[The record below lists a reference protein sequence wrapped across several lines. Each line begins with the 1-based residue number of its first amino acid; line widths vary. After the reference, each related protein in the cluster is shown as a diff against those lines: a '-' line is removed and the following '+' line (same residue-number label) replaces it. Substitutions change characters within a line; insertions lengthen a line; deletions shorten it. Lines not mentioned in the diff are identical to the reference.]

1 MVPVTKGEV
10 ATKGNERNQD
20 KINKKLTKLLKKTEF
35 MYTIIYATLDS
46 EEFKKRAKKESVG
59 WFFRKLKDFNF
70 AQHLFFYSRNGD
82 NL

>member
-1 MVPVTKGEV
+1 
-10 ATKGNERNQD
+10 
-20 KINKKLTKLLKKTEF
+20 

-59 WFFRKLKDFNF
+59 WFFPKLKDFNF
-70 AQHLFFYSRNGD
+70 SQHLFFTVRNGA